1 MSTDIAFSELRYPTI
16 ATAALEEAT
25 ERARIRGHAAGY
37 AEGLRAAEADA
48 AAVAAHARVEREA
61 LREDAVTA
69 LTAAVDALG
78 TATRHFAASSAPVL
92 AAADDALLSAA
103 IELAESILGIELADG
118 EISARAAITRALSRI
133 DEESITAVRLSPVD
147 LAVIGAHGIT
157 VPEVRL
163 VADPTLSPG
172 DAVLE
177 LEDGRLDA
185 RIGSALARARARAEL
200 GGAR

>member
-1 MSTDIAFSELRYPTI
+1 MSVDIAFSELRYPTI
-16 ATAALEEAT
+16 ATAGLEEET

-37 AEGLRAAEADA
+37 AEGLRSAEAEAAADA
-48 AAVAAHARVEREA
+48 ARARVEREA

-78 TATRHFAASSAPVL
+78 TATRRFAASSAPVH
-92 AAADDALLSAA
+92 AAADDALVAA
-103 IELAESILGIELADG
+103 ALELAESLRGGELQNGDT
-118 EISARAAITRALSRI
+118 SARAAIARAIASV

-147 LAVIGAHGIT
+147 LAVIGAHGIL

-172 DAVLE
+172 DAVVE
-177 LEDGRLDA
+177 LADGRIDA
-185 RIGSALARARARAEL
+185 RIGSALARARAEI
-200 GGAR
+200 GGTR